1 MHETLLKE
9 VEEPPAELSVQA
21 CCLSKLHQLQPHVL
35 QAKEMAQIMAHPH
48 FEVFFAR
55 AALLVERSPRRPCC
69 DSGPLGVRRGG
80 RERPDAKPVDAR
92 QEAWDIVADFT
103 GGDAGGGDTD
113 VERMKHMDDYV
124 EKKKEPG
131 SAKILHAKRAIS
143 SLPMVRFS
151 VGFQVST
158 CKSQVCG
165 LMGLALTCSD
175 GMVVVVVVMVR
186 TMVLKVTVLVLV
198 LVIVLVTIMVV
209 VTVMVVVVVLGLFS
223 RWTLYNHNISRS

>member
-1 MHETLLKE
+1 MCGTLLKE

-35 QAKEMAQIMAHPH
+35 QAKEMDHPH
-48 FEVFFAR
+48 FKVFFDR
-55 AALLVERSPRRPCC
+55 AALLVERTLRRPCC

-151 VGFQVST
+151 VGFRVST
-158 CKSQVCG
+158 CKSQFCG

-175 GMVVVVVVMVR
+175 GMVVVVIVMVR

-198 LVIVLVTIMVV
+198 LVIVLVTIMVM
-209 VTVMVVVVVLGLFS
+209 VTVMVVVVWVFGLFS
-223 RWTLYNHNISRS
+223 RWTLYNHNKSRF